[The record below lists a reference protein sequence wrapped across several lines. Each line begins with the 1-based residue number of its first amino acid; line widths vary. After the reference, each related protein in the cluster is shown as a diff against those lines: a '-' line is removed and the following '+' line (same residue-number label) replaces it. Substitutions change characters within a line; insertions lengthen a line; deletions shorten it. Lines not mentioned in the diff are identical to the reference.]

1 MEEKTYT
8 INQNFTGN
16 EVEVMS
22 LAQLQALVKSRIEAG
37 EDPQEVVGFV
47 VVEYEGEIYGGI
59 THPSHG
65 TPSALE
71 DGLDLLFWWN
81 DEWSEKDYKWL
92 WGEPAKVERG
102 ESFPWEALEAEYHAR
117 NSQNSSEDS
126 ERSAAK
132 TLTEEI
138 HGLKVSICCSQGWI
152 SEEDR
157 DNRIANVVSACKGM
171 QKEEFV
177 SAMTDS
183 ETSDWGG
190 ELYQKLL
197 SRLDEVVSEGYIK
210 RREDDFPPIVSVKLK
225 A

>member
-92 WGEPAKVERG
+92 WEEPTK
-102 ESFPWEALEAEYHAR
+102 HAR
-117 NSQNSSEDS
+117 NSQKENSSEDS

-132 TLTEEI
+132 TLIEEI
-138 HGLKVSICCSQGWI
+138 HGLKVSISCSQGWI

-157 DNRIANVVSACKGM
+157 DNRIANVVSACKDM

-197 SRLDEVVSEGYIK
+197 SRFDEVVSEGYIK